1 MGFQDDWVMRQIE
14 MMARF
19 VANVVFGKKEG
30 EVQYEIV
37 GNVNDSNSLTHEDM
51 LYLEL
56 MKRIKEGDIGT
67 AEDMLFENMVYSD
80 KYIELATDFY
90 QKLNSLTD
98 EQLEAGNFSR
108 DEVYEGYLEIMT
120 LLGVPVDVFGKA
132 DRFEYE

>member
-67 AEDMLFENMVYSD
+67 AEDMLFENMLYSD

-120 LLGVPVDVFGKA
+120 LLGVPVDVFGQA

>member
-1 MGFQDDWVMRQIE
+1 MKMGQIE

-120 LLGVPVDVFGKA
+120 LLGVPVDVFGQA